1 MQPTDATF
9 EVHPYDRRQPALTF
23 RKRGTINLNSAAY
36 KILGQP
42 EAVLLLFEEKN
53 RRVAVKKCGGDDL
66 RAYPVNKHRRN
77 NPTIP
82 ANDFLKHY
90 GIGVE
95 KTTRYSADLQGDML
109 VAEI

>member
-1 MQPTDATF
+1 MQTTDATF

-23 RKRGTINLNSAAY
+23 RRRGTINLNSAAY

-53 RRVAVKKCGGDDL
+53 RRVAVKKSGKDDL
-66 RAYPVNKHRRN
+66 RAYPVNKHRKN

-90 GIGVE
+90 DISAE
-95 KTTRYSADLQGDML
+95 KTIRYNARLEDEML
-109 VAEI
+109 IVDV